1 MYQRGVYRYGEG
13 KGVVRQESR
22 GVEEIKRNFGEGE
35 LLLINR
41 GQTHIPHTVLI
52 LGKSRNSEL
61 ETFPIVPRL
70 NSGDF
75 P

>member
-22 GVEEIKRNFGEGE
+22 GVEEIKRNFGEGK

-41 GQTHIPHTVLI
+41 GQTHIPYKTEDMQ
-52 LGKSRNSEL
+52 N
-61 ETFPIVPRL
+61 
-70 NSGDF
+70 
-75 P
+75 